1 MNVQDLQKILQL
13 VEKFNLTEFGLE
25 EKDFKLSV
33 KRGSLSLPA
42 PALPTVSVPMPTIAT
57 SVPPGAPLGSKAEE
71 KDIFVIKAPMV
82 GAFYVAP
89 SPESEPYVKVGSVVL
104 PDTTVC
110 ILEAMKVMNEV
121 RAECSG
127 EVLEVL
133 VKNGAPVEY
142 GQPLFK
148 VRTSA

>member
-33 KRGSLSLPA
+33 KRGLLSA
-42 PALPTVSVPMPTIAT
+42 VPALPTVSVSTPTVAA
-57 SVPPGAPLGSKAEE
+57 SVPPSAPSGPKTEE
-71 KDIFVIKAPMV
+71 KNVFIIKAPMV

-89 SPESEPYVKVGSVVL
+89 SPESEPYVKVGSVVR

-121 RAECSG
+121 RADCSG
-127 EVLEVL
+127 EILEVL

>member
-1 MNVQDLQKILQL
+1 MNVQDLQKVLQL

-25 EKDFKLSV
+25 EKDLKLSV
-33 KRGSLSLPA
+33 KRGSLPTA
-42 PALPTVSVPMPTIAT
+42 VALPTVP
-57 SVPPGAPLGSKAEE
+57 APLPSVAPSASSVASAGTKAEE
-71 KDIFVIKAPMV
+71 KDILVIKAPMV

-89 SPESEPYVKVGSVVL
+89 SPESEPYVKVGSVVR
-104 PDTTVC
+104 PETTVC

-127 EVLEVL
+127 EILEVL

>member
-1 MNVQDLQKILQL
+1 MNVQDLQKVLQL

-25 EKDFKLSV
+25 EKDLKLSV
-33 KRGSLSLPA
+33 KRGSLPVVST
-42 PALPTVSVPMPTIAT
+42 LPTVPVSTPTVAPSAPSGT
-57 SVPPGAPLGSKAEE
+57 SAGTKAEE
-71 KDIFVIKAPMV
+71 NVLVIKAPMV

-89 SPESEPYVKVGSVVL
+89 SPESEPYVKVGSAVR
-104 PDTTVC
+104 PETTVC

-121 RAECSG
+121 RAECTG
-127 EVLEVL
+127 EILEVL

>member
-25 EKDFKLSV
+25 EKDFKVSV
-33 KRGSLSLPA
+33 KRGSL
-42 PALPTVSVPMPTIAT
+42 PTAVAVPTMSVSPQPVAT
-57 SVPPGAPLGSKAEE
+57 SASSGATAGSKAEE
-71 KDIFVIKAPMV
+71 KNILVIKAPMV
-82 GAFYVAP
+82 GAFYAAP
-89 SPESEPYVKVGSVVL
+89 SPESEPYVKVGSAVH
-104 PDTTVC
+104 PETTVC

-127 EVLEVL
+127 EIVEIL
-133 VKNGAPVEY
+133 VKNGASVEY

-148 VRTSA
+148 VRTAE

>member
-1 MNVQDLQKILQL
+1 MNVQDLQKVLQL

-25 EKDFKLSV
+25 EKDFKVSV
-33 KRGSLSLPA
+33 KRGSLPVV
-42 PALPTVSVPMPTIAT
+42 PTLPTVSVSMPSVAP
-57 SVPPGAPLGSKAEE
+57 SVPPSAPAGSKAEE
-71 KDIFVIKAPMV
+71 KNVFVIKAPMV
-82 GAFYVAP
+82 GAFYAAP
-89 SPESEPYVKVGSVVL
+89 SPESDPYVKVGSTVR

-121 RAECSG
+121 RAECTG
-127 EVLEVL
+127 EILEVL

>member
-1 MNVQDLQKILQL
+1 MNVQDLQKVLQL

-25 EKDFKLSV
+25 EKDLKLSV
-33 KRGSLSLPA
+33 KRGSLPVVST
-42 PALPTVSVPMPTIAT
+42 LPTVPVSTPTVAPSAPSGT
-57 SVPPGAPLGSKAEE
+57 SAGTKAEE
-71 KDIFVIKAPMV
+71 NVLVIKAPMV

-89 SPESEPYVKVGSVVL
+89 SPESEPYVKVGSAVR
-104 PDTTVC
+104 PETTVC

-127 EVLEVL
+127 EILEVL
-133 VKNGAPVEY
+133 VQNGAPVEY

>member
-1 MNVQDLQKILQL
+1 MNVQDLQKVLQL

-25 EKDFKLSV
+25 EKDFKVSV
-33 KRGSLSLPA
+33 KRGSLPVV
-42 PALPTVSVPMPTIAT
+42 PTLPTVPVSVPSVAP
-57 SVPPGAPLGSKAEE
+57 SVPSGTPAGSKSEE
-71 KDIFVIKAPMV
+71 KNIFIIKAPMV
-82 GAFYVAP
+82 GVFYVAP
-89 SPESEPYVKVGSVVL
+89 SPESEPYVKVGSAVR
-104 PDTTVC
+104 PETTVC

-121 RAECSG
+121 RAECTG
-127 EVLEVL
+127 EILEVL

>member
-1 MNVQDLQKILQL
+1 MNVQDLQKVLQL

-25 EKDFKLSV
+25 EKDLKLSV
-33 KRGSLSLPA
+33 KRGSLPVV
-42 PALPTVSVPMPTIAT
+42 PALPTVPVSTPTVAPSAPTGT
-57 SVPPGAPLGSKAEE
+57 SAGTKAEE
-71 KDIFVIKAPMV
+71 NVLVIKAPMV
-82 GAFYVAP
+82 GAFYIAP
-89 SPESEPYVKVGSVVL
+89 SPESEPYVKVGSAVR
-104 PDTTVC
+104 PETTVC

-121 RAECSG
+121 RADCCG
-127 EVLEVL
+127 EILEVL

>member
-1 MNVQDLQKILQL
+1 
-13 VEKFNLTEFGLE
+13 
-25 EKDFKLSV
+25 
-33 KRGSLSLPA
+33 
-42 PALPTVSVPMPTIAT
+42 
-57 SVPPGAPLGSKAEE
+57 
-71 KDIFVIKAPMV
+71 MV

-89 SPESEPYVKVGSVVL
+89 SPESEPYVKVGSAVR
-104 PDTTVC
+104 PETIVC

-127 EVLEVL
+127 EILEIL

>member
-1 MNVQDLQKILQL
+1 MNVQDLQKVLQL

-25 EKDFKLSV
+25 EKDLKLSV
-33 KRGSLSLPA
+33 KRGSLPVV
-42 PALPTVSVPMPTIAT
+42 PTLPTVPVSMPTVAT
-57 SVPPGAPLGSKAEE
+57 SVPPSAPSGSKTEE
-71 KDIFVIKAPMV
+71 KNVFIIKAPMV

-89 SPESEPYVKVGSVVL
+89 SPESEPYVKVGSVVR
-104 PDTTVC
+104 PETTVC

-121 RAECSG
+121 LAECSG
-127 EVLEVL
+127 EILEVL
-133 VKNGAPVEY
+133 VINGAPVEY

>member
-1 MNVQDLQKILQL
+1 MNVQDLQKVLQL

-25 EKDFKLSV
+25 EKDLKLSV
-33 KRGSLSLPA
+33 KRGSLPVV
-42 PALPTVSVPMPTIAT
+42 PTLPTVPVSTPTVAPSAPT
-57 SVPPGAPLGSKAEE
+57 STSAGTKAEE
-71 KDIFVIKAPMV
+71 NVLVIKAPMV
-82 GAFYVAP
+82 GAFYIAP
-89 SPESEPYVKVGSVVL
+89 SPESEPYVKVGSAVR
-104 PDTTVC
+104 PETTVC

-127 EVLEVL
+127 EILEVL

>member
-1 MNVQDLQKILQL
+1 MNVQDLQKVLQL

-25 EKDFKLSV
+25 EKDLKLSV
-33 KRGSLSLPA
+33 KRGSLPVV
-42 PALPTVSVPMPTIAT
+42 PALPTVPVSTPTVAASAPSGT
-57 SVPPGAPLGSKAEE
+57 SVGTKTEE
-71 KDIFVIKAPMV
+71 KNVFIIKAPMV

-89 SPESEPYVKVGSVVL
+89 SPESEPYVKVGSAVR
-104 PDTTVC
+104 PETTVC

-121 RAECSG
+121 SAECSG
-127 EVLEVL
+127 EILEVL

>member
-1 MNVQDLQKILQL
+1 MNVQDLQKVLQL

-25 EKDFKLSV
+25 EKDLKLSV
-33 KRGSLSLPA
+33 KRGSLPVV
-42 PALPTVSVPMPTIAT
+42 PTLPTVPVPMPT
-57 SVPPGAPLGSKAEE
+57 VAPSAPSGTLAGTKAEE
-71 KDIFVIKAPMV
+71 KNVFVIKAPMV

-89 SPESEPYVKVGSVVL
+89 SPESEPYVKVGSAVR
-104 PDTTVC
+104 PETTVC

-127 EVLEVL
+127 EILEVL

>member
-1 MNVQDLQKILQL
+1 MNVQDLQKVLQL

-25 EKDFKLSV
+25 EKDLKLSV
-33 KRGSLSLPA
+33 KRGSLPVV
-42 PALPTVSVPMPTIAT
+42 PTLPTVPVSMPTVAPSAPTGT
-57 SVPPGAPLGSKAEE
+57 SAGTKAEE
-71 KDIFVIKAPMV
+71 NVLVIKAPMV
-82 GAFYVAP
+82 GAFYIAP
-89 SPESEPYVKVGSVVL
+89 SPESEPYVKVGSVVR
-104 PDTTVC
+104 PETTVC

-127 EVLEVL
+127 EILEIL

>member
-1 MNVQDLQKILQL
+1 MNVQDLQKVLQL

-25 EKDFKLSV
+25 EKDLKLSV
-33 KRGSLSLPA
+33 KRGSLPVVST
-42 PALPTVSVPMPTIAT
+42 LPTVPVSTPTVAPSAPSGT
-57 SVPPGAPLGSKAEE
+57 SAGTKAEE
-71 KDIFVIKAPMV
+71 NVLVIKAPMV

-89 SPESEPYVKVGSVVL
+89 SPESEPYVKVGSAVR
-104 PDTTVC
+104 PETTVC

-127 EVLEVL
+127 EILEVL

>member
-1 MNVQDLQKILQL
+1 MNVQDLQKVLQL

-25 EKDFKLSV
+25 EKDLKLSV
-33 KRGSLSLPA
+33 KRGSLPVV
-42 PALPTVSVPMPTIAT
+42 PTLPTVPVSMPTVAPSAPTGT
-57 SVPPGAPLGSKAEE
+57 SAGTKAEE
-71 KDIFVIKAPMV
+71 NVLVIKAPMV
-82 GAFYVAP
+82 GAFYIAP
-89 SPESEPYVKVGSVVL
+89 SPESEPYVKVGSVVR
-104 PDTTVC
+104 PETTVC

-127 EVLEVL
+127 EILEVL

>member
-1 MNVQDLQKILQL
+1 MNVQDLQKVLQL

-25 EKDFKLSV
+25 EKDLKLSV
-33 KRGSLSLPA
+33 KRGSLPVVST
-42 PALPTVSVPMPTIAT
+42 LPTVPVSTPTVAPSAPSGT
-57 SVPPGAPLGSKAEE
+57 SAGTKAEE
-71 KDIFVIKAPMV
+71 NVLVIKAPMV
-82 GAFYVAP
+82 GAFYIAP
-89 SPESEPYVKVGSVVL
+89 SPESEPYVKVGSAVR
-104 PDTTVC
+104 PETTVC

-121 RAECSG
+121 RAECTG
-127 EVLEVL
+127 EILEVL

>member
-1 MNVQDLQKILQL
+1 MNVQDLQKVLQL

-25 EKDFKLSV
+25 EKDLKLSV
-33 KRGSLSLPA
+33 KRGSLPVVST
-42 PALPTVSVPMPTIAT
+42 LPTVPVSTPTVAPSAPSGT
-57 SVPPGAPLGSKAEE
+57 SAGTKAEE
-71 KDIFVIKAPMV
+71 NVLVIKAPMV

-89 SPESEPYVKVGSVVL
+89 SPESEPYVKVGSAVR
-104 PDTTVC
+104 PETTVC

-121 RAECSG
+121 RAECTG
-127 EVLEVL
+127 EILEVL

-148 VRTSA
+148 VRPAA

>member
-1 MNVQDLQKILQL
+1 MNVQDLQKVLQL

-25 EKDFKLSV
+25 EKDFKVSV
-33 KRGSLSLPA
+33 KRGSLPTA
-42 PALPTVSVPMPTIAT
+42 VALPTVP
-57 SVPPGAPLGSKAEE
+57 APLPSVAPSASSVASAGTKAEE
-71 KDIFVIKAPMV
+71 KDILVIKAPMV

-89 SPESEPYVKVGSVVL
+89 SPESEPYVKIGSVVR

-127 EVLEVL
+127 EILEVL

>member
-1 MNVQDLQKILQL
+1 MNVQDLQKVLQL

-25 EKDFKLSV
+25 EKDLKLSV
-33 KRGSLSLPA
+33 KRGSLPVV
-42 PALPTVSVPMPTIAT
+42 PTLPTVSVSTPTVAPSAPTGT
-57 SVPPGAPLGSKAEE
+57 SAGTKAEE
-71 KDIFVIKAPMV
+71 NVLVIKAPMV
-82 GAFYVAP
+82 GAFYIAP
-89 SPESEPYVKVGSVVL
+89 SPESEPYVKVGSAVR
-104 PDTTVC
+104 PETTVC

-121 RAECSG
+121 RAECTG
-127 EVLEVL
+127 EILEVL

>member
-1 MNVQDLQKILQL
+1 MNVQDLQKVLQL

-25 EKDFKLSV
+25 EKDLKLSV
-33 KRGSLSLPA
+33 KRGSLPVV
-42 PALPTVSVPMPTIAT
+42 PTLPTVPVSTPTVAPSAPTGT
-57 SVPPGAPLGSKAEE
+57 SAGTKAEE
-71 KDIFVIKAPMV
+71 NVLVIKAPMV
-82 GAFYVAP
+82 GAFYIAP
-89 SPESEPYVKVGSVVL
+89 SPESEPYVKVGSAVR
-104 PDTTVC
+104 PETTVC

-121 RAECSG
+121 RAECTG
-127 EVLEVL
+127 EILEVL

>member
-25 EKDFKLSV
+25 EKDLKLSV
-33 KRGSLSLPA
+33 KRGSLSA
-42 PALPTVSVPMPTIAT
+42 VQSLPTVSVPTPTIVP
-57 SVPPGAPLGSKAEE
+57 SVPPSASSGSKTEE
-71 KDIFVIKAPMV
+71 KDVFVIKAPMV

-89 SPESEPYVKVGSVVL
+89 SPESEPYVKVGSAVR
-104 PDTTVC
+104 PETTVC

-127 EVLEVL
+127 EILEVL

-148 VRTSA
+148 VRTSP

>member
-1 MNVQDLQKILQL
+1 MNVQDLQKVLQL

-25 EKDFKLSV
+25 EKDLKLSV
-33 KRGSLSLPA
+33 KRGSFSAA
-42 PALPTVSVPMPTIAT
+42 PALPTVSVSTPSVAP
-57 SVPPGAPLGSKAEE
+57 SVPPSAPSGSKTEE
-71 KDIFVIKAPMV
+71 KNVFIIKAPMV

-89 SPESEPYVKVGSVVL
+89 SPESEPYVKVGSAVR
-104 PDTTVC
+104 PETIVC

-121 RAECSG
+121 RAECTG
-127 EVLEVL
+127 EILEVL

-148 VRTSA
+148 VRPTA

>member
-25 EKDFKLSV
+25 EKDLKLSV
-33 KRGSLSLPA
+33 KRGSSPAA
-42 PALPTVSVPMPTIAT
+42 PALPTVSVPTPTVVP
-57 SVPPGAPLGSKAEE
+57 SVPPSVPTSSKAEE
-71 KDIFVIKAPMV
+71 KNVFIIKAPMV
-82 GAFYVAP
+82 GAFYAAP
-89 SPESEPYVKVGSVVL
+89 SPESEPYVKVGSVVR

-121 RAECSG
+121 RAECTG
-127 EVLEVL
+127 EILEVL

>member
-1 MNVQDLQKILQL
+1 MNVQDLQKVLQL

-25 EKDFKLSV
+25 EKDLKLSV
-33 KRGSLSLPA
+33 KRGSLPTA
-42 PALPTVSVPMPTIAT
+42 VALPTVP
-57 SVPPGAPLGSKAEE
+57 APLPSVAPSASSVASAGTKAEE
-71 KDIFVIKAPMV
+71 KDILVIKAPMV
-82 GAFYVAP
+82 GAFYAAP
-89 SPESEPYVKVGSVVL
+89 SPESEPYVKIGSAVR
-104 PDTTVC
+104 PETTVC

-127 EVLEVL
+127 EILEVL